1 MEFFIAPF
9 IVALLASVLALII
22 SILDKKVNN
31 YGDVE
36 ININNGKKILN
47 VKGGDKLLTTL
58 SSQGIFIPSACG
70 GKGGCGACKCEIST
84 DVGPI
89 LPTEKPY
96 LSPEDIKKNIRL
108 SCQIKVKKN
117 LNLFIPEE
125 LFNVKEF
132 SGVVEEINDL
142 TYDIKEVVV
151 SIGEESIEF
160 VSGRY
165 IQLVVPPYGKIKE
178 STQRA
183 YSISSKPS
191 EKNKVAMLI
200 RLIPDGIV
208 TTWVHNYMK
217 VGEKL
222 KLIGPFGDFEKS
234 DSKSIMVCIAGG
246 SGMAPFQSMFHDMLE
261 KGETDRE
268 VWYFFGARTTKDLF
282 FLDEFKEIEKK
293 WTNFHFIPALSA
305 SLPDEDWDG
314 EKGLITDVLDKYLNS
329 KIDPSKHREGFLCG
343 SPGMIGACNNILNHN
358 GIKDIFYDNF
368 S

>member
-1 MEFFIAPF
+1 MEFLIAPI
-9 IVALLASVLALII
+9 IVALLTSALAVII
-22 SILDKKVNN
+22 SILDKHVNN

-36 ININNGKKILN
+36 ININNGKKVLN

-58 SSQGIFIPSACG
+58 SSKGVFIPSACG
-70 GKGGCGACKCEIST
+70 GKGGCGACKCKIST
-84 DVGPI
+84 DIGSI

-96 LSPEDIKKNIRL
+96 LSMEEISKNTRL
-108 SCQIKVKKN
+108 ACQIKVKKN
-117 LNLFIPEE
+117 LNIFIPEE
-125 LFNVKEF
+125 LFNAKEF
-132 SGVVEEINDL
+132 SGVVEAINDL
-142 TYDIKEVVV
+142 TYDIKEVIV
-151 SIGEESIEF
+151 SIGEESIDF

-191 EKNKVAMLI
+191 EKNKIAMLI
-200 RLIPDGIV
+200 RLIPGGIA

-222 KLIGPFGDFEKS
+222 KLIGPFGEFKKS
-234 DSKSIMVCIAGG
+234 DCKSTMVCIAGG
-246 SGMAPFQSMFHDMLE
+246 SGMAPFKSMFHDMLE
-261 KGETDRE
+261 KGEIDRE

-282 FLDEFKEIEKK
+282 LLKEFQEMEKK
-293 WTNFHFIPALSA
+293 WPKFHFIPALSD
-305 SLPDEDWDG
+305 SSPDENWDG
-314 EKGLITDVLDKYLNS
+314 EKGLITDVLDKYLQS
-329 KIDPSKHREGFLCG
+329 KIDSSKHREGFLCG

-368 S
+368 A

>member
-1 MEFFIAPF
+1 MEFLIAPI
-9 IVALLASVLALII
+9 IVALLAGLLAFVI
-22 SILDKKVNN
+22 SILDKYLND

-36 ININNGKKILN
+36 IDINKGKKVLN
-47 VKGGDKLLTTL
+47 VKGGEKLLTTL
-58 SSQGIFIPSACG
+58 SSEGVFIPSACG
-70 GKGGCGACKCEIST
+70 GKGGCGACKCKITT

-96 LSPEDIKKNIRL
+96 LSLEETNDNTRL
-108 SCQIKVKKN
+108 ACQIKVKKN
-117 LNLFIPEE
+117 LNIYIPEE
-125 LFNVKEF
+125 LFNAREF
-132 SGVVEEINDL
+132 SGIVEEINDL
-142 TYDIKEVVV
+142 TYDIKEVIV
-151 SIGEESIEF
+151 SIGEESIDF

-200 RLIPDGIV
+200 RLIPNGIA

-234 DSKSIMVCIAGG
+234 DSKSTMVCIAGG
-246 SGMAPFQSMFHDMLE
+246 SGMAPFKSMFHDMLE
-261 KGETDRE
+261 KGEIDRE

-282 FLDEFKEIEKK
+282 LLDEFKDMEKE
-293 WTNFHFIPALSA
+293 WPNFHFVPALSA
-305 SLPDEDWDG
+305 SLPDENWDG
-314 EKGLITDVLDKYLNS
+314 ETGLITDVLDKYLNS

-358 GIKDIFYDNF
+358 GIHDIFYDNF